1 MSTGGFDN
9 WLGSISEIGAIYP
22 LVGGEGL
29 WVLICLGFWI
39 WWHVA
44 PMKVNEWGICSN
56 YMTRPTAPGL
66 LMIYL
71 SLLPAC
77 AWSLLL

>member
-44 PMKVNEWGICSN
+44 QMRIENLDTLSMKNMLCQIFFW
-56 YMTRPTAPGL
+56 
-66 LMIYL
+66 
-71 SLLPAC
+71 
-77 AWSLLL
+77 